1 MTAPQSKPARDI
13 TDLAR
18 EMRYAWDVA
27 CAAVPF
33 GDDLRDHIGVIH
45 GGDEDPR
52 YAVLIAARLAAFER
66 ALAELVSNAEGYQ
79 VEPWMIT
86 ALRNGMIPGPADGS
100 VPGSEAVAPEGL
112 TS

>member
-1 MTAPQSKPARDI
+1 MTTRKNHQRDI

-18 EMRYAWDVA
+18 ELNYAWAVA

-33 GDDLRDHIGVIH
+33 GDDLTEHIGVLH

-52 YAVLIAARLAAFER
+52 NIVLIQAREAAFER
-66 ALAELVSNAEGYQ
+66 AMGELVNNPDGYQ

-86 ALRNGMIPGPADGS
+86 ALRTGAIPGSADGTL
-100 VPGSEAVAPEGL
+100 PGSESVAPEGL
-112 TS
+112 PS